1 MDTTLSYAS
10 YVLDEAYDRL
20 RDVYLNTSVLGPVRL
35 YSARDT
41 ADREFWALF
50 SALIDFQMSVIDIL
64 NPMLTGLAKHIEKDN
79 IKFLDLIYN
88 VNLAD
93 RVLREFEWLSPKG
106 PRRGFTHRFVKV
118 HDVINLL
125 TIFRRICDTHG
136 SLGNLV
142 KESYAQH
149 KHDPEPMEGVLRDF
163 LKVLLEYGG
172 GPPIIPKNMSSCL
185 KRFNLFFR
193 WLVRPYPDMGL
204 WNFIDKKYLFVSL
217 DQSMQRVISRAFQLD
232 VNLNWHG
239 VLKTTRFLRKLN
251 PEDPTKYDY
260 VLSRI
265 SIMGYCTK
273 DPARSLC
280 CFCPIA
286 NLCKSS
292 KLPKTVKAKPL
303 TKREMEILEE
313 YIKIHGEE
321 LDKIITEYPL
331 EKYSADAVIHMRK
344 CDEYVVEVEEE
355 LNYNAIGQVITY
367 RYLYHRI
374 HGKVAKPMIICKRAP
389 PALKE
394 AAQLEQGIEV
404 VEIPN
409 IL

>member
-20 RDVYLNTSVLGPVRL
+20 RDIYVNTSVLGPVRL

-79 IKFLDLIYN
+79 IKFLDLIYD

-239 VLKTTRFLRKLN
+239 VLKTTIFLRKLN

-260 VLSRI
+260 VLSR
-265 SIMGYCTK
+265 
-273 DPARSLC
+273 
-280 CFCPIA
+280 
-286 NLCKSS
+286 NLNNGLLYEGSS
-292 KLPKTVKAKPL
+292 QIFMLLLPDSKP
-303 TKREMEILEE
+303 MQ
-313 YIKIHGEE
+313 
-321 LDKIITEYPL
+321 II
-331 EKYSADAVIHMRK
+331 
-344 CDEYVVEVEEE
+344 
-355 LNYNAIGQVITY
+355 
-367 RYLYHRI
+367 
-374 HGKVAKPMIICKRAP
+374 KVAKNGESKAIDKKRDGNTG
-389 PALKE
+389 
-394 AAQLEQGIEV
+394 GIH
-404 VEIPN
+404 
-409 IL
+409 